1 MTDKERIDKF
11 LSLFKKLEKELI
23 ALSKIRD
30 SEHVSF
36 SRALNKVHYDKLN
49 PIIASQDNYDFL
61 RTCSDVRNLLSH
73 EENTV
78 IPTDSFIQQFMKIID
93 SILNPLSCY
102 DICTKHVYVCNFR
115 QPISQIMSVMDEK
128 KLSHVPIVDSNGI
141 VQGVFSRETFFDII
155 LSNKEITVNDELTV
169 WDFYKEC
176 LFEGHT
182 NEAYLFVSKNYSTKK
197 AFDALVKRS
206 SQKKKPVL
214 LFVTE
219 HGKQEEHLLGVITY
233 LDLTKINAES

>member
-30 SEHVSF
+30 SEYVSF

-61 RTCSDVRNLLSH
+61 KTCSDVRNLLSH

-93 SILNPLSCY
+93 SIFNP
-102 DICTKHVYVCNFR
+102 
-115 QPISQIMSVMDEK
+115 
-128 KLSHVPIVDSNGI
+128 
-141 VQGVFSRETFFDII
+141 
-155 LSNKEITVNDELTV
+155 
-169 WDFYKEC
+169 
-176 LFEGHT
+176 
-182 NEAYLFVSKNYSTKK
+182 
-197 AFDALVKRS
+197 
-206 SQKKKPVL
+206 
-214 LFVTE
+214 
-219 HGKQEEHLLGVITY
+219 
-233 LDLTKINAES
+233 